1 MTVPR
6 SVKLGVFGAISALCL
21 ASSLLALASI
31 NGGGGVRVGDV
42 HLLPL
47 AAGYDR
53 RAQAE
58 LSLAETPPPAVR
70 RAAAE
75 ASRRAIAEFP
85 YDTGAWLRLAYLD
98 RAEHGE
104 LTQAGVAALS
114 RSYDLVAVD
123 SDFGVWRIAFAL
135 ENSQALPRPLRA
147 SVKQEAAALW
157 TVGPYRRDLR
167 NLRSQLKNPAG
178 RLSLLLWINQFQ
190 SADGK

>member
-1 MTVPR
+1 MKLPR
-6 SVKLGVFGAISALCL
+6 SAKLAAMAGVAGVCL
-21 ASSLLALASI
+21 ASSLLALAAI
-31 NGGGGVRVGDV
+31 NGGGAVRLGSVD
-42 HLLPL
+42 LLPI

-58 LSLAETPPPAVR
+58 LSPAGEPPPAVR
-70 RAAAE
+70 RTAAE
-75 ASRRAIAEFP
+75 ASRRAIAEYP

-104 LTQAGVAALS
+104 LTPAGVAALS

-123 SDFGVWRIAFAL
+123 TDFGVWRIAFAL

-157 TVGPYRRDLR
+157 TVGPYRRQIR
-167 NLRSQLKNPAG
+167 NLRMQLKNPSG
-178 RLSLLLWINQFQ
+178 RLSLLLWINRLQ
-190 SADGK
+190 AGDAK

>member
-1 MTVPR
+1 MKLPQ
-6 SVKLGVFGAISALCL
+6 SVKLAILCAVGGVTLV
-21 ASSLLALASI
+21 SSLLALASI

-53 RAQAE
+53 RARAE
-58 LSLAETPPPAVR
+58 LSPAESPPPAVR
-70 RAAAE
+70 RAAAD

-85 YDTGAWLRLAYLD
+85 YDSGAWLRLAYLD
-98 RAEHGE
+98 RLEHGE
-104 LTQAGVAALS
+104 LTPAGVAALS

-147 SVKQEAAALW
+147 SVKEEAAALW
-157 TVGPYRRDLR
+157 TVWSYRRDIR
-167 NLRSQLKNPAG
+167 NLRMQLKNPAG

-190 SADGK
+190 VTDAK